1 MKSSIS
7 AVILIYLGCF
17 LCFSLSEEDSS
28 LQMRNNMIEKQ
39 IVARGIINERLLNAF
54 LNVKRHLFVKPG
66 LKHRAYDDSP
76 LDIGEGQII
85 NRPYIVAMMT
95 YVIAPDY
102 NKKVLEI
109 GTGSGYHAAI
119 LAELVKEVYTIEIE
133 ESLAKKARKTL
144 LDMGYKNI
152 KFKIGDGNFGWEEY
166 APFDGII
173 CTYTPDH
180 IPPLLIEQLAV
191 GGRMIVQVSHSSTV
205 QDFILIEKDNL
216 GNLKKTNLI
225 PVLFAP
231 VIRGKNEK

>member
-1 MKSSIS
+1 MK
-7 AVILIYLGCF
+7 AATLLVFFVC
-17 LCFSLSEEDSS
+17 LCALLAAQADEYEQPRRD
-28 LQMRNNMIEKQ
+28 MIEKQ
-39 IVARGIINERLLNAF
+39 IVERGIANERLLGAF
-54 LNVKRHLFVKPG
+54 LKVKRHLFVKPD
-66 LKHRAYDDSP
+66 LRDRAYQDSP
-76 LDIGEGQII
+76 LDIGEGQVI

-119 LAELVKEVYTIEIE
+119 LAELVEEVYTIEIE
-133 ESLAKKARKTL
+133 ASLAKQAKQTL
-144 LDMGYKNI
+144 QAMGYQNI
-152 KFKIGDGNFGWEEY
+152 RFKVGDGNLGWEEY

-180 IPPLLIEQLAV
+180 IPPLLIEQLAI

-205 QDFILIEKDNL
+205 QDFILIEKDNK
-216 GNLKKTNLI
+216 GSLKKTNLI